1 MHYFFISD
9 TNNQTRYDHI
19 KSECDR
25 IGLPLQ
31 IFPAIMGKDLR
42 EEEKRRL
49 VATSGFLID
58 GEIGCALSHLEVMKR
73 LSESDW
79 PYVVIFE
86 DDITFSEGV
95 TESILTKV
103 ADFCDSTKEA
113 RVLALQ
119 PAETYFDTAA
129 HIEGYT
135 IYSTP
140 RFMGAFG
147 YVVNRLAA
155 RSILDLQSPIQF
167 EIDQFKY
174 YYMLAG
180 CQLYFVDAP
189 LVQVNTSIE
198 SSIGD
203 WDNDFDDYRFK
214 CRKRNV
220 NNLIRQLSVM
230 DTLGYLWRRMKK
242 HRAKQFDGYVDARM

>member
-19 KSECDR
+19 KSECNK

-31 IFPAIMGKDLR
+31 IFPAIMGKDLK

-49 VATSGFLID
+49 VATTGFLID
-58 GEIGCALSHLEVMKR
+58 GEIGCALSHLAVMKR
-73 LSESDW
+73 LLESDW

-86 DDITFSEGV
+86 DDMTFSEGV

-119 PAETYFDTAA
+119 PAETYFDRVA

-140 RFMGAFG
+140 RFMRTHG

-155 RSILDLQSPIQF
+155 EAILLIQSPIQF
-167 EIDQFKY
+167 
-174 YYMLAG
+174 
-180 CQLYFVDAP
+180 
-189 LVQVNTSIE
+189 
-198 SSIGD
+198 
-203 WDNDFDDYRFK
+203 
-214 CRKRNV
+214 
-220 NNLIRQLSVM
+220 
-230 DTLGYLWRRMKK
+230 
-242 HRAKQFDGYVDARM
+242 